1 LVEKRAGK
9 AAMMGRQEILKR
21 VREAL
26 SDVRDEELLGRA
38 DFAEGALAG
47 TGLAEGALAGADFAE
62 GAPIAWEYGRP
73 TEMSDV
79 VGLFIE
85 RIIDDRATVEEV
97 ADFSGIPALV
107 ARFLVEAG
115 AANCAI
121 PAGIDRAWLVDAE
134 AAGIEICRDDP
145 PLAKEALDKISAV
158 VTAACV
164 GMAETGTIA
173 LDHRSDQGRRI
184 LSLLPDTHICVIRAD
199 QIATDVPEGL
209 ARLEESIRAGLP
221 ITWISGP
228 SATSDIELSRVE
240 GVHGPRT
247 LFVIIVR

>member
-1 LVEKRAGK
+1 
-9 AAMMGRQEILKR
+9 MGRQEILKR

-26 SDVRDEELLGRA
+26 SDVRISESAGGA
-38 DFAEGALAG
+38 GFVEGAKHDGIAAPVEG
-47 TGLAEGALAGADFAE
+47 TFA
-62 GAPIAWEYGRP
+62 AWEYGRP
-73 TEMSDV
+73 TKVADA

-85 RIIDDRATVEEV
+85 RIIDYQTTVGE
-97 ADFSGIPALV
+97 AAGTLGIPALV
-107 ARFLVEAG
+107 ARFLVKAG
-115 AANCAI
+115 ATSCVA
-121 PAGIDRAWLVDAE
+121 PPGIDRTWVVEAE
-134 AAGIEICRDDP
+134 AAGIEICYDDP
-145 PLAKEALDKISAV
+145 PLAKDVLDKVPAV
-158 VTAACV
+158 LTAACV

-184 LSLLPDTHICVIRAD
+184 LSLLPDTHICVIRVD
-199 QIATDVPEGL
+199 QIATDVPDGL

-240 GVHGPRT
+240 GVHGPRN